1 MVAGVGSSQL
11 STFANQCPFSDYLWK
26 TFLWIQGK
34 FEVFFVWLR
43 IHIHL
48 GSLDQAIS

>member
-26 TFLWIQGK
+26 AFFWIQGK
-34 FEVFFVWLR
+34 FEAFFLLR

-48 GSLDQAIS
+48 DSLDQAIS

>member
-26 TFLWIQGK
+26 TF
-34 FEVFFVWLR
+34 F
-43 IHIHL
+43 
-48 GSLDQAIS
+48 LDPGEI